1 MDLLDYFLS
10 FRHNVRLESP
20 VEVAPSYYEQW
31 ARTRRVKEYDELNP
45 PTFSLN
51 DKRDERT
58 SKKGHKKGK
67 HDLEGADDDIPIEIQ
82 RLFLK
87 HKISF

>member
-1 MDLLDYFLS
+1 M
-10 FRHNVRLESP
+10 
-20 VEVAPSYYEQW
+20 
-31 ARTRRVKEYDELNP
+31 KEYDELNP

-58 SKKGHKKGK
+58 KKGHKKGK